1 MLPLVSVKTRKKW
14 IFFHLLIIGF
24 VTFLLNY
31 TFLVLKKERCIKVR
45 AGRATKK
52 KKNQTWPAWPQTQSW
67 VCQLKDRTRRSES
80 VNGEGQPP
88 SVCRWLVVKTSFP
101 RAGPVWLSNI
111 SHESFLQAWE
121 TTQRRRSRLFYCFF
135 HMVEELRPVLFGPLF
150 LWVSITQL
158 KWKEIS
164 NNLKS
169 SSSR

>member
-1 MLPLVSVKTRKKW
+1 MDILSLINNWVCNFFAKLYFSGFKKGTMYQSESRKS
-14 IFFHLLIIGF
+14 H
-24 VTFLLNY
+24 
-31 TFLVLKKERCIKVR
+31 
-45 AGRATKK
+45 KK
-52 KKNQTWPAWPQTQSW
+52 KKQKPWPAWPQTQNW

-164 NNLKS
+164 NKLKS